1 LGKTLERDTQP
12 SAMRFK
18 REFKGR
24 YSVKNKSFLRS
35 KAGIMLRMSAPAP
48 LMSRALER
56 LQTVFGYAEFRGEQA
71 EIVEHVS
78 QGGDALV
85 LMPTGGGKS
94 LCYQLPALLRDGVG
108 IVVSPLIAL
117 MKDQVDALLE
127 LGVKAAFLNSTLSA
141 QEARQVERDLESGNL
156 DLLYVAPERL
166 LTPRFLELL
175 QYAPISLF
183 AIDEAHCV
191 SQWGHD
197 FRPEYTALSV
207 LHERFPSIPRV
218 ALTATADDLTRR
230 EIREKLGLEGSRTFL
245 SSFDRP
251 NIHYAIQEKSTPKKQ
266 LLEFLGDF
274 EGEAGIVYCLSRASV
289 EEHATWLA
297 KEGFKA
303 LPYHAGLGIAE
314 KNGNQERFLREE
326 GVIVVAT
333 IAFGMGIDKPD
344 VRFVAHLDLPSSLE
358 AYYQETGRAGRD
370 GLPSSTLLL
379 YGTQDVLRRRQMI
392 QGGGSP
398 DAIKRVELQKL
409 EALLGYAQ
417 TSSCRR
423 QVLLSYFGESSGP
436 CGNCDT
442 CDTPPENWNATKP
455 AQMFLSNVRRT
466 GERFGVG
473 HLVNVLIGK
482 DDPRVLQ
489 LRHHQ
494 LSTYGVGREIPELEW
509 RGIARQLITLGLLVP
524 DAEGHGSLLLG
535 PRAWPVLKGEE
546 EVWLRKE
553 QPKARKERL
562 SPRERA
568 GRRGAKGDLEIK
580 NPEVFEA
587 LRTLRLGLAKAQNLP
602 PYVVF
607 HDSVLRQM
615 AAELPASL
623 VALGRISGVGA
634 VKLEH
639 YGVKFLEVLGG
650 FSSGEDTLKSAPS
663 PSVQPLSAQNRGERK
678 NAHLLESFMG
688 ASSSAAVR
696 SGGVRR
702 GAASPQVAGS
712 SSRKTA
718 VDHSTGQVSLELARG
733 GLSPAQIAAE
743 RGLQTDTI
751 YNHLAEFVQGGELTF
766 EEATHHTP
774 QDAAQLEAAYQG
786 LPSEA
791 RSRLKPLFDAL
802 EGAFSYGAIRC
813 FLAARG

>member
-1 LGKTLERDTQP
+1 MP
-12 SAMRFK
+12 PMP
-18 REFKGR
+18 
-24 YSVKNKSFLRS
+24 
-35 KAGIMLRMSAPAP
+35 APAS
-48 LMSRALER
+48 LKNRALER
-56 LQTVFGYAEFRGEQA
+56 LQTVFGYAEFRGEQG
-71 EIVEHVS
+71 EIVEHVLN
-78 QGGDALV
+78 GGDALV

-94 LCYQLPALLRDGVG
+94 LCYQIPALLRPGVG

-127 LGVKAAFLNSTLSA
+127 LGVRAAFLNSTLSA
-141 QEARQVERDLESGNL
+141 QEARAVERDLESGNL

-175 QYAPISLF
+175 TYAPVSLF

-207 LHERFPSIPRV
+207 LHQRFPGIPRL

-230 EIREKLGLEGSRTFL
+230 EIREKLGLESSRTFL

-251 NIHYAIQEKSTPKKQ
+251 NIHYAIQEKNTPKKQ
-266 LLEFLGDF
+266 LLEFLRDF
-274 EGEAGIVYCLSRASV
+274 DGEAGIVYCLSRASV
-289 EEHATWLA
+289 EEHAMWLS

-314 KNGNQERFLREE
+314 KNNNQERFLRED

-333 IAFGMGIDKPD
+333 VAFGMGIDKPD

-398 DAIKRVELQKL
+398 DAIKRVEIQKL

-423 QVLLSYFGESSGP
+423 QVLLSYFGETSVP

-442 CDTPPENWNATKP
+442 CDVPPENWNATKA
-455 AQMFLSNVRRT
+455 AQMFLSNVKRT

-473 HLVNVLIGK
+473 HLIGVLLGK
-482 DDPRVLQ
+482 DDLRAIG

-494 LSTYGVGREIPELEW
+494 LSTYGVGKEIPELEW

-524 DAEGHGSLLLG
+524 DGEGHGSLLLG

-553 QPKARKERL
+553 QPKAKKEKL

-568 GRRGAKGDLEIK
+568 GKRVAAGSLEIK
-580 NPEVFEA
+580 NPQVFEV
-587 LRTLRLGLAKAQNLP
+587 LRTLRLGLAKAQGVP
-602 PYVVF
+602 PYVIF

-615 AAELPASL
+615 ASELPGTLA
-623 VALGRISGVGA
+623 ALGRISGVGK

-639 YGVKFLEVLGG
+639 YGNKFLEVLQG
-650 FSSGEDTLKSAPS
+650 FSSGEKEMVEPKPAPT
-663 PSVQPLSAQNRGERK
+663 RERA
-678 NAHLLESFMG
+678 NSHLLESFMG

-696 SGGVRR
+696 NDGLRR
-702 GAASPQVAGS
+702 GASNS
-712 SSRKTA
+712 SAPVRTKSEK
-718 VDHSTGQVSLELARG
+718 STGRISLELAQG

-743 RGLQTDTI
+743 RGLGVDTI
-751 YNHLAEFVQGGELTF
+751 FNHLAEFVADGELTF
-766 EEATHHTP
+766 EEATHHDP
-774 QDAAQLEAAYQG
+774 EDAQVLERAFKS
-786 LPSEA
+786 LPVEA
-791 RSRLKPLFDAL
+791 RSRLKPLYDAL
-802 EGAFSYGAIRC
+802 EGAYSYGAIRC
-813 FLAARG
+813 YLASRGF